1 MQQHKLASS
10 GSCAGPVSSY
20 TLYDHSRARH
30 IKFGGDLGGV
40 GADMFEAEVDK
51 LKEKIRTLSLPS
63 RSLTIKQ
70 VIKKNRI
77 NVSQGRPTDL
87 RLNWP
92 RF

>member
-1 MQQHKLASS
+1 
-10 GSCAGPVSSY
+10 
-20 TLYDHSRARH
+20 
-30 IKFGGDLGGV
+30 
-40 GADMFEAEVDK
+40 MFEAEVDK